1 MESTKVSDIIFSHL
15 NQTWCQENVPLIVSQ
30 LFNKS
35 IISRQEIREMEA
47 NFEAFWIHYS
57 SLDDNDKSQDTAVN
71 LQRIVSELKKI
82 IEELDY
88 GETETK
94 KSFMVCNSSIF
105 NKEEKNDS
113 NWDPSCLVGL
123 NVSYNKSYQIAPDVR
138 TGSGEQ
144 DKTSL
149 HLVYKWRGMKSN
161 VTPLTIP
168 LVAKEANQFIQGA
181 IIMYSIYNPE
191 NRNLPIEPTNPKT
204 CKEFLEKVNNWNE
217 IGSNIIRS
225 FDITPESIGNI
236 LRNHLTDVVN
246 SCHVEQD
253 MENIKPLK
261 KKKAEEQI
269 SDLWTKQK
277 KAYLKNIESTLAS
290 NATQ

>member
-1 MESTKVSDIIFSHL
+1 MDSTKVSDLVFSHL
-15 NQTWCQENVPLIVSQ
+15 NQTWCQENIPFCISPL
-30 LFNKS
+30 LNKS
-35 IISRQEIREMEA
+35 TISKQEIKEMKE

-57 SLDDNDKSQDTAVN
+57 SLDDNDKSEDTAIK
-71 LQRIVSELKKI
+71 LQKIVHELRRFN
-82 IEELDY
+82 EELDY
-88 GETETK
+88 SETETK
-94 KSFMVCNSSIF
+94 KSFLVCNSSIF
-105 NKEEKNDS
+105 NKEEKTDS

-123 NVSYNKSYQIAPDVR
+123 NISYNKSFQIAPDVR
-138 TGSGEQ
+138 TGINEQ
-144 DKTSL
+144 DKSSL
-149 HLVYKWRGMKSN
+149 HLVYKWKGMKSN
-161 VTPLTIP
+161 VSPLTIP

-191 NRNLPIEPTNPKT
+191 NRNFPIEPTNPKT
-204 CKEFLEKVNNWNE
+204 CKEFLEKVNNWHD

-253 MENIKPLK
+253 MENVKPLK

-277 KAYLKNIESTLAS
+277 KAYLKNIESTQAS
-290 NATQ
+290 NAT